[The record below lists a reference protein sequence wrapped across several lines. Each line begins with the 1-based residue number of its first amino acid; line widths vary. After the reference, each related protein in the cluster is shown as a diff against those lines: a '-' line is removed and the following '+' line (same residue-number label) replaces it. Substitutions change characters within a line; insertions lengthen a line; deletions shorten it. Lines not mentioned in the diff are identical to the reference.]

1 MLLHTHHLPLFQ
13 YIHLLK
19 SQEIKKNLCQGWGE
33 FFEIVCATFYKSIVF
48 SEVIDEIKLNY
59 PFQRKDWSKFAWH
72 IGTFAKREQI
82 MDVLIFWKF

>member
-1 MLLHTHHLPLFQ
+1 MLLHTHHLPLSQ

-82 MDVLIFWKF
+82 RSFAFAKK